1 MKSPLSFFNELKRR
15 NVVRMGML
23 YVVASWM
30 VLQIADVMFEPLGVP
45 AWVLPLF
52 MSLLA
57 VGFPFALVFSW
68 VFELT
73 PEGIKRESE
82 IDRSESIVHTTSHRM
97 NVVIVLLL
105 VVAIGGL
112 VADRLIPRNDV
123 QDAASPE
130 SASTIQA
137 EATSDSNQETVTDTD
152 TSIAVLPFVNM
163 SGDKDN
169 EYFSDG
175 LTEELLNALVR
186 LGGLKVTGRTSSFAF
201 KDQNQD
207 LREIGQLL
215 NVANVLEGSV
225 RKAGNRVRITAQLVK
240 TSDGYHLWS
249 ETFDREL
256 DDIFSIQAEIA
267 EQVSRA
273 LQVTLLGQDE
283 AEEPAVIPASHNAK
297 AYEEYLR
304 GLYVLQ
310 HEPDSESGVEKARN
324 HFEKALAIDPEYIE
338 AYAGMFNVWDR
349 INRNGFVPFTESI
362 GQMASYLGK
371 MQSLAPTSEQ
381 ALAAAAR
388 LAMVRYD
395 YEQAAEYIEDA
406 ASRYPGSATVQSTYA
421 GTSMLLRAKYLVG
434 GAPDKAAQA
443 RENAV
448 NAIREARALDPLS
461 LANLRI
467 QANIFYIDEDCDGL
481 ERILERA
488 LELDPDPGR
497 FRGLLAACIYTNGD
511 DKQLA
516 LSLARK
522 EPLDFFRRTLT
533 AIILDSLGD
542 RSAAQQHVD
551 EMTLAYGDAASYQYG
566 QVYAQWGELDKAMAW
581 LEKALEIHDPG
592 IITSGDD
599 PLLDPLRDE
608 PRFKEILK
616 AAGYD

>member
-82 IDRSESIVHTTSHRM
+82 IDRSELIVSNTGHRM

-112 VADRLIPRNDV
+112 VADRLIPRSDV
-123 QDAASPE
+123 QDPSNPE

-137 EATSDSNQETVTDTD
+137 EATSDSIQEAVTDTD

-175 LTEELLNALVR
+175 LTEELLNSLVR

-256 DDIFSIQAEIA
+256 DDIFTIQAEIA

-283 AEEPAVIPASHNAK
+283 ADEPVVTPGSNNAK

-304 GLYVLQ
+304 GLYVLL
-310 HEPDSESGVEKARN
+310 HEPDSEPGLEKARG

-338 AYAGMFNVWDR
+338 G
-349 INRNGFVPFTESI
+349 
-362 GQMASYLGK
+362 
-371 MQSLAPTSEQ
+371 
-381 ALAAAAR
+381 
-388 LAMVRYD
+388 
-395 YEQAAEYIEDA
+395 
-406 ASRYPGSATVQSTYA
+406 
-421 GTSMLLRAKYLVG
+421 LRG
-434 GAPDKAAQA
+434 
-443 RENAV
+443 
-448 NAIREARALDPLS
+448 
-461 LANLRI
+461 
-467 QANIFYIDEDCDGL
+467 
-481 ERILERA
+481 
-488 LELDPDPGR
+488 
-497 FRGLLAACIYTNGD
+497 
-511 DKQLA
+511 
-516 LSLARK
+516 
-522 EPLDFFRRTLT
+522 
-533 AIILDSLGD
+533 
-542 RSAAQQHVD
+542 HV
-551 EMTLAYGDAASYQYG
+551 
-566 QVYAQWGELDKAMAW
+566 
-581 LEKALEIHDPG
+581 
-592 IITSGDD
+592 
-599 PLLDPLRDE
+599 
-608 PRFKEILK
+608 
-616 AAGYD
+616 

>member
-1 MKSPLSFFNELKRR
+1 VKSPISFFNELKRR

-123 QDAASPE
+123 QDAASPQR
-130 SASTIQA
+130 ASTIQA
-137 EATSDSNQETVTDTD
+137 EATSDSVQQAVTDTD

-175 LTEELLNALVR
+175 LTEELLNSLVR

-283 AEEPAVIPASHNAK
+283 ADEPAVTLASHNAK

-310 HEPDSESGVEKARN
+310 HEPDSKPGVEKARN

-338 AYAGMFNVWDR
+338 AYEGMFNVWDR

-406 ASRYPGSATVQSTYA
+406 ASRYPGSATVQATYA
-421 GTSMLLRAKYLVG
+421 GINMLLRSKYMVD
-434 GAPDKAAQA
+434 GATEKAEQA

-461 LANLRI
+461 LANLRN
-467 QANIFYIDEDCDGL
+467 QGNIFYSDGDCAGL
-481 ERILERA
+481 ERLLERA
-488 LELDPDPGR
+488 LELDPDAGR
-497 FRGLLAACIYTNGD
+497 LRGLLAACIYTNGG

-516 LSLARK
+516 LSHAEK
-522 EPLDFFRRTLT
+522 EPLDFFRHTLT

-542 RSAAQQHVD
+542 RSTAQQHVD
-551 EMTLAYGDAASYQYG
+551 EMTLAYGDSASYQYG
-566 QVYAQWGELDKAMAW
+566 QVYAQWGEPDKAMTW
-581 LEKALEIHDPG
+581 LETALEIHDPG
-592 IITSGDD
+592 IITSGGD

>member
-1 MKSPLSFFNELKRR
+1 MKSPISFFNELKRR

-123 QDAASPE
+123 QDGASPE
-130 SASTIQA
+130 SASTIPA
-137 EATSDSNQETVTDTD
+137 EATSDSVQQAVTDTD

-175 LTEELLNALVR
+175 LTEELLNSLVR

-201 KDQNQD
+201 KDQNKD
-207 LREIGQLL
+207 LREIGELL

-256 DDIFSIQAEIA
+256 DDIFFIQAEIA

-273 LQVTLLGQDE
+273 LQVTLLGREGADE
-283 AEEPAVIPASHNAK
+283 PVTTARHNAK

-310 HEPDSESGVEKARN
+310 HEPDSEPGVEKARN

-338 AYAGMFNVWDR
+338 AYWGMFNVWDR
-349 INRNGFVPFTESI
+349 INRNGFVPFTESS

-388 LAMVRYD
+388 LAMVSYD
-395 YEQAAEYIEDA
+395 YEQAGEYIEDA
-406 ASRYPGSATVQSTYA
+406 ASRYPGSATVQATYA

-434 GAPDKAAQA
+434 GAPEKAAQA

-461 LANLRI
+461 LANLRN
-467 QANIFYIDEDCDGL
+467 QANISYIDGDCAGL
-481 ERILERA
+481 EQLLERA

-516 LSLARK
+516 LSHARK
-522 EPLDFFRRTLT
+522 EPLDFFRHTLM

-542 RSAAQQHVD
+542 RSGAQQHVD
-551 EMTLAYGDAASYQYG
+551 EMTLAYGDSASYQYG
-566 QVYAQWGELDKAMAW
+566 QIYAQWGDPDTAMTW
-581 LEKALEIHDPG
+581 LETALEIHDPG
-592 IITSGDD
+592 IITSGGD
-599 PLLDPLRDE
+599 PLLNPLRDE

>member
-1 MKSPLSFFNELKRR
+1 MKSPVSFFNELKRR

-52 MSLLA
+52 MSILA
-57 VGFPFALVFSW
+57 LGFPFALVFSW

-112 VADRLIPRNDV
+112 VADRLIPRSSV

-130 SASTIQA
+130 SAATIQA
-137 EATSDSNQETVTDTD
+137 EVISDSIQAVVTDPG

-163 SGDKDN
+163 SGDADN

-225 RKAGNRVRITAQLVK
+225 RKAGNRVRITAQLIK

-256 DDIFSIQAEIA
+256 DDIFTIQAEIA

-273 LQVTLLGQDE
+273 LQVTLLGREGADE
-283 AEEPAVIPASHNAK
+283 PTVTSASYNAK

-310 HEPDSESGVEKARN
+310 HEPDSEPGLEKAKG
-324 HFEKALAIDPEYIE
+324 HFTRALAIEPEYIE
-338 AYAGMFNVWDR
+338 AYAGMFYVWDR

-362 GQMASYLGK
+362 EQMAVYLGK
-371 MQSLAPTSEQ
+371 MQGLAPASEQ
-381 ALAAAAR
+381 ALGAAAR
-388 LAMVRYD
+388 LTMIT
-395 YEQAAEYIEDA
+395 YEYEKAAEYIEDA
-406 ASRYPGSATVQSTYA
+406 ASRYPGSATVQATYA
-421 GTSMLLRAKYLVG
+421 GINMLLRAKYLVD
-434 GAPDKAAQA
+434 GAPEKAAQA

-461 LANLRI
+461 LANLRN
-467 QANIFYIDEDCDGL
+467 QANISYVDGDCAGL
-481 ERILERA
+481 EQVLERA

-497 FRGLLAACIYTNGD
+497 FRGLLAACIYTNGGD
-511 DKQLA
+511 AQLA
-516 LSLARK
+516 LSYAEK
-522 EPLDFFRRTLT
+522 EQLDFFRHTLM
-533 AIILDSLGD
+533 AVILDSIGD
-542 RSAAQQHVD
+542 RPAAQQHMD
-551 EMTLAYGDAASYQYG
+551 EMTLAYGDSASYQYG
-566 QVYAQWGELDKAMAW
+566 QVYAQWGESDTAMTW
-581 LEKALEIHDPG
+581 LETALEIHDPG
-592 IITSGDD
+592 IITSGGD
-599 PLLDPLRDE
+599 PLLDPLRHE